1 MEGISLKSSTTSN
14 LHPIQVRVEVQ
25 IAGRKQFFH
34 SSKTRLVIGSV
45 ESADVRIEGTQVAPI
60 HALIEVGFAEELA
73 HCTLR
78 VVDLASPFGVSLN
91 GVRVLNEEIRSGD
104 SVRIGDATLKF
115 NFTRSQESEP
125 LPEKALLLI
134 DRRTVETIFD
144 YQPSTLEALEVVY
157 SFNGSIFEVKH
168 FTRESEVVLS
178 SDGNGDFTIPPVLVS
193 GRTMKLL
200 QKQGGQWVLNLD
212 GSMGGVLYQK
222 GRLTSIEEL
231 RKGQS
236 QRSLVLG
243 SGDFVKLQLGALTWY
258 ISQTVAPPAIKKQ
271 SPFSPDPFLI
281 RSFLISLPIS
291 IMMIFGMGIVSMRLE
306 DPIVAEPPPPPAPPP
321 GFVMT
326 YPPEMPMPPAPPV
339 TKPSPEAI
347 KNQEID
353 LSKPQKPV
361 PTQTGRVGKKSQP
374 KKPLRSNPKEG
385 EGARLKG
392 AEGSRGVK
400 NAPRT
405 KTPID
410 QAFRPSAE
418 TGSGRGGMKSQTQD
432 QANVQMMKSALD
444 SALDAIGGSGIKIG
458 DAGNSMKGVGVI
470 DSRGA
475 GGRLIQGAGK
485 GGGGTADQLL
495 GGAGKKG
502 MGAGRSGTGK
512 ATDGKAGGIISGG
525 ELGPLSKGDP
535 EAVIVGAVDPSAIE
549 QAIQAHANEFR
560 YCYER
565 ELNAGNPGLSGKI
578 FTTFVIGP
586 SGLANQTAIK
596 SSTVKNAMVEKCVLQ
611 VIRRITEFPKP
622 AGGAS
627 VTVTFPFTYQNLN
640 K

>member
-1 MEGISLKSSTTSN
+1 MEGISIKGSALAQKS
-14 LHPIQVRVEVQ
+14 PVQVRIEVLRE
-25 IAGRKQFFH
+25 GRRQLLH
-34 SSKTRLVIGSV
+34 SAKTRLVIGNV
-45 ESADVRIEGTQVAPI
+45 ESADIRIEGPQVAPI
-60 HALIEVGFAEELA
+60 HALIEVGYATELA

-78 VVDLASPFGVSLN
+78 VVDLASPYGVSLN
-91 GVRVLNEEIRSGD
+91 GVRVLNEEIRPGD
-104 SVRIGDATLKF
+104 SIRIGDSTIKF
-115 NFTRSQESEP
+115 VFSRTQEDEP

-134 DRRTVETIFD
+134 DRRTVEPIFD

-157 SFNGSIFEVKH
+157 SFNGSIFEVRH
-168 FTRESEVVLS
+168 FTRETEVVLS
-178 SDGNGDFTIPPVLVS
+178 SDGKGDFTIPPVLTS
-193 GRTMKLL
+193 GREMRLL
-200 QKQGGQWVLNLD
+200 QKQGAQWVLNLD
-212 GSMGGVLYQK
+212 SAMGGVLYQK
-222 GRLTSIEEL
+222 GRLTPVEDL
-231 RKGQS
+231 KKGQV

-258 ISQTVAPPAIKKQ
+258 ISLTVAPPSLKKQ

-281 RSFLISLPIS
+281 RSFLVSLPIS
-291 IMMIFGMGIVSMRLE
+291 IMMIFGMGVVSMRLE

-326 YPPEMPMPPAPPV
+326 YPPEMPMPPAPP
-339 TKPSPEAI
+339 AI
-347 KNQEID
+347 KAEPESPKNMEVD
-353 LSKPQKPV
+353 LSKPVKPV
-361 PTQTGRVGKKSQP
+361 QTKTGKVGKKSQP
-374 KKPLRSNPKEG
+374 KKPLRSDPKEG
-385 EGARLKG
+385 EGARIKG
-392 AEGSRGVK
+392 AEGSRGIK

-418 TGSGRGGMKSQTQD
+418 TGAGRGGVKSQTQD

-458 DAGNSMKGVGVI
+458 EAGNTMKGVGVI

-502 MGAGRSGTGK
+502 TGAGRAGTGK